1 MSSRVPSLARA
12 VVTVGGLTMVSRLLG
27 FIRDILM
34 AAVLGAGPVADAF
47 FIAFKLPNFFRR
59 LFAEGAF
66 NAAFVPLF
74 SETLKTGGP
83 AAARLFAE
91 QVLSVLLLVLLVL
104 TAVVEIAMPAVMLG
118 LAPGFDPDGPRYA
131 LAVTMTRMTFP
142 YLLFI
147 SLVSLH
153 AGVLN
158 ALGRFAAAAATPV
171 LLNLCLIATLLLFA
185 TPGEG
190 AGLALAAAVAAAG
203 MVQLVW
209 LVVACRRAGMVL
221 YLRLPAMT
229 AAVRR
234 LLVLMGPAAIGAGVA
249 QINLVIDIVLASL
262 LPAGSVSFLYY
273 ADRLNQL
280 PIGVVGVAIG
290 TALLPG
296 LSRLLAG
303 GEDKAARAMQNRAI
317 EGGLLLALPAA
328 VALIAIPGPLIAT
341 LFQRGAFAAAD
352 AQATA
357 GALAAYAAGLPA
369 YILVKV
375 LTPAYYAR
383 KDTKTPML
391 IAAFSLVVNLGLNLL
406 LMGPLLH
413 VGLALAT
420 ALASWVNSLLL
431 AGVLMRRGLWRPD
444 RRLLVRVG
452 RIVLSS
458 ALMGAIL
465 YFLSAYLSPWLA
477 DGPVHRAAAL
487 ALLVA
492 AGLSVYGM
500 AAHFSGAARLGEL
513 RALLRGRD
521 G

>member
-1 MSSRVPSLARA
+1 MSRCPPSLARA
-12 VVTVGGLTMVSRLLG
+12 VVTVGGLTMISRLLG
-27 FIRDILM
+27 FTRDILM

-74 SETLKTGGP
+74 SETLKTGGT
-83 AAARLFAE
+83 AAAKRFAE
-91 QVLSVLLLVLLVL
+91 QVLSVLLMVLLLL
-104 TAVVEIAMPAVMLG
+104 TAIVEIAMPAVMLG
-118 LAPGFDPDGPRYA
+118 LAPGFDPEGPRYA

-158 ALGRFAAAAATPV
+158 GLGRFAAAAATPV

-190 AGLALAAAVAAAG
+190 AGLALAGAVAVAG

-209 LVVACRRAGMVL
+209 LVLACRRAGMAL
-221 YLRLPAMT
+221 YLRLPRLT
-229 AAVRR
+229 PAVRR

-303 GEDKAARAMQNRAI
+303 GEEKAAASMLNRSI

-328 VALIAIPGPLIAT
+328 IALIVIAEPLIVT
-341 LFQRGAFAAAD
+341 LFQRGAFLAAD
-352 AQATA
+352 AGATA

-391 IAAFSLVVNLGLNLL
+391 IAAFSLLVNLGLNLL

-431 AGVLMRRGLWRPD
+431 AGVLMRRGMWRPD
-444 RRLLVRVG
+444 RRLLLKVF
-452 RIVLSS
+452 RIAFSA
-458 ALMGAIL
+458 ALMGGVL
-465 YFLSAYLSPWLA
+465 YALSAFLEPWPDRDLT
-477 DGPVHRAAAL
+477 GRAAAL
-487 ALLVA
+487 AILVV
-492 AGLSVYGM
+492 AGLGVYGL
-500 AAHFSGAARLGEL
+500 AAHFSGAVRAGEIRTL
-513 RALLRGRD
+513 FTGRH